1 MVRKTSLVINMAEF
15 RIKGLGVSRGIRI
28 GKAYIYK
35 KQIKKSSIN
44 DNIVI
49 DVSKE
54 LFRLESAIKATYKE
68 LEMIIEGINDSLNS
82 VEIDILRVQQAFLQ
96 DPYFYPEIVKKI
108 TEKKFSAEKAVIE
121 VTEYFFNLFN
131 DLNDEYMRERASDIR
146 DIGDR
151 IINNINGGN
160 DSKLAN
166 IEKGVILISE
176 ELKPSEVVQ
185 IDKEY
190 IQGFITY
197 KGGKTSHTAIL
208 ARTLEIPAIM
218 GFGDNLNKI
227 NNGDILI
234 IDGNSGECIVNPN
247 IETVEHLTEFMKLEM
262 EEEKLIR
269 EYTLM
274 CAKTIDGHEIEVAAN
289 IGNLNDARTAI
300 SKGING
306 VGLYRTEI
314 LFMNSDSLPTEDE
327 QYQAYKEI
335 VELMD
340 NKPIIFRTLDIGGD
354 KEIPFLE
361 LPKEDNPFLGYR
373 AIRLTLNH
381 KDLLVTQLRAIF
393 KASAYGK
400 IKIMFPMISNLQ
412 EWRLAKGIL
421 EEVKEQLRIEGSLFD
436 ENIEV
441 GIMVEIPST
450 AVLAEHFAKEV
461 DFFSIGTNDLVQY
474 TLAVDRM
481 NEQVAYLYDYFNP
494 AVLRLIKYTVEAAHN
509 EGKWVGMC
517 GDMAGDPIATPL
529 LIGLGLDE
537 LSMDIGS
544 LLRIKRL
551 IANLKYNS
559 CKELSENIMRLTTVE
574 EIKIKLMEYRK

>member
-1 MVRKTSLVINMAEF
+1 MAEF

-35 KQIKKSSIN
+35 KQIKKSPIN
-44 DNIVI
+44 DNILI

-54 LFRLESAIKATYKE
+54 LYILESAIKATYNE
-68 LEMIIEGINDSLNS
+68 LEMIIEGVNNSLNS

-108 TEKKFSAEKAVIE
+108 TEEKFSAEKAVIE

-151 IINNINGGN
+151 IINNINGGD

-247 IETVEHLTEFMKLEM
+247 IETVEHYTEFMKLEM

-300 SKGING
+300 SKGIDG

-340 NKPIIFRTLDIGGD
+340 NKPVIFRTLDIGGD

-400 IKIMFPMISNLQ
+400 ISIMFPMISNLQ
-412 EWRLAKGIL
+412 EWRLAKGVL

-494 AVLRLIKYTVEAAHN
+494 AVLRLIKYTVEAAHD

-537 LSMDIGS
+537 LSMDMGS
-544 LLRIKRL
+544 ILRIKRL
-551 IANLKYNS
+551 IANLKYDS

-574 EIKIKLMEYRK
+574 EVKVKLMEYRK